1 VASKRSATMLFCLA
15 LLSACGAAYFMLEGE
30 LIHEA
35 PASESMAWTTTPIG
49 ERPLLTKNDP
59 KSVSAN
65 RKSDP
70 KPPTKAGHA
79 STVGPVVRAQWTVP
93 GTPAKDS
100 LDPYADIRICEIA
113 IDSTGTKCVTASQT
127 EAHCWDLFA
136 RRLMHTVREGK
147 DQELYLSRDARFVAL
162 MNRDGKEIGFHA
174 PENGQ
179 LLSKWTAAPGTNS
192 FTDFCPPSFTPR
204 GDYFVI
210 FSQLNGQFAHQ
221 AVSTKDGVGRPLNLP
236 PGVGTQP
243 AGHAA
248 LVVSADAKVLLRHHG
263 RGRPAGA
270 DVSVIDLKSG
280 MESALRGI
288 TLAPYSVFPRKGV
301 KLSPDGWLVMAVG
314 THAVQVCD
322 RLTHRPYL
330 SLGTET
336 EPVRD
341 AWFTRDGRRCVI
353 HRSSRLVK
361 VTGHVELRTP
371 DWLELHDVFGKTK
384 LGEFTIKPHG
394 IESVSAL
401 AFTPDGTAMV
411 VADQQT
417 TVQVIDFERA
427 FGVAPLPPIKLP
439 DKPEELPLK

>member
-1 VASKRSATMLFCLA
+1 MLFCLA
-15 LLSACGAAYFMLEGE
+15 LLSACGAGYFVLEGE
-30 LIHEA
+30 LIREA
-35 PASESMAWTTTPIG
+35 PASEFAAWSTTPIG
-49 ERPLLTKNDP
+49 EPLVPPKNIAKTVP
-59 KSVSAN
+59 TTAKT
-65 RKSDP
+65 DP
-70 KPPTKAGHA
+70 KPSTKVGHVPP
-79 STVGPVVRAQWTVP
+79 VGPVVHAQWTVP
-93 GTPAKDS
+93 GTPLKDS
-100 LDPYADIRICEIA
+100 LDPYADIRVCEIA
-113 IDSTGTKCVTASQT
+113 IDATGTKCVTASQT

-136 RRLMHTVREGK
+136 RRLMHTIREGK

-179 LLSKWTAAPGTNS
+179 LLSKWTATPGTNW

-210 FSQLNGQFAHQ
+210 YSQLNGQFAFQ
-221 AVSTKDGVGRPLNLP
+221 AVSTKDGVGKPLNLA

-263 RGRPAGA
+263 RGRPAET
-270 DVSVIDLKSG
+270 DVSVVDLGSG
-280 MESALRGI
+280 KESALRGI

-314 THAVQVCD
+314 THALQVCD

-353 HRSSRLVK
+353 LRSSRLVK
-361 VTGHVELRTP
+361 VAGKFEIRTP
-371 DWLELHDVFGKTK
+371 DWLELYDVFGKTK
-384 LGEFTIKPHG
+384 LGEFTMKPHG
-394 IESVSAL
+394 IESISAL

-411 VADQQT
+411 VADQQM

-427 FGVAPLPPIKLP
+427 FAVSPLPPIKLP
-439 DKPEELPLK
+439 EKPEQLPLK